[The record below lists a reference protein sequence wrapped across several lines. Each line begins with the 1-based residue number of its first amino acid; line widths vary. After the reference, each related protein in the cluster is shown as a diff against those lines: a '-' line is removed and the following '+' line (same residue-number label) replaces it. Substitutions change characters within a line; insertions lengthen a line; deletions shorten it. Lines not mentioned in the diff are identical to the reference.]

1 MGGAHFPGNNGAAE
15 VDVACCDGEVDLRDV
30 GKMEHG

>member
-1 MGGAHFPGNNGAAE
+1 MGGAHFPGDNDAAE
-15 VDVACCDGEVDLRDV
+15 VDAACDGEVDRRDV

>member
-1 MGGAHFPGNNGAAE
+1 MGGAHFPGE
-15 VDVACCDGEVDLRDV
+15 GEVVAGEGDAVVPLRDV